1 MPVKGT
7 FGFNPEAWF
16 VERNQKAFALMTA
29 VIDEA
34 VRNAKQFTNER
45 GTGYNGH
52 TGRVD
57 TGAMVDAI
65 DGQVFQDGVSL
76 IVGRFGFTTQRE
88 LYFALQT
95 VTGFKHYLSG
105 EFIEPTYAF
114 RDSLILAV
122 QQLVAG
128 LKDVY

>member
-1 MPVKGT
+1 MPVRGN
-7 FGFNPEAWF
+7 FGFNPEAWL
-16 VERNQKAFALMTA
+16 VERNQKAFALMTT
-29 VIDEA
+29 VIAEA
-34 VRNAKQFTNER
+34 VNNAKQFTNER

-52 TGRVD
+52 AGRVD
-57 TGAMVDAI
+57 TGAMIDAI
-65 DGQVFQDGVSL
+65 GGQVFQDGVNL

-114 RDSLILAV
+114 RDALVLAV
-122 QQLVAG
+122 VQLVEG